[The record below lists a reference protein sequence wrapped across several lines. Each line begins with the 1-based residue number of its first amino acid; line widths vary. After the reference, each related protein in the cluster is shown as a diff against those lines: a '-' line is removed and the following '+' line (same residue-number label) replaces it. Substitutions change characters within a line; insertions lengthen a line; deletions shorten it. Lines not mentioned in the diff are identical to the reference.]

1 MGNYRNRPKGDY
13 IQDASWND
21 LLKLTKNWKSD
32 LVFYKLDLRFL
43 EQLLDIHFVKLLLS
57 EDLNELRELQ
67 KDIKLSIIQCEI
79 LLKRIP
85 IFLNQIT
92 SLIDQDKKHDSY
104 LFRNEFEKFEDD
116 ISECINTLRII
127 RLIAFAMVKD
137 VLEEEKP
144 KFIYK
149 YN

>member
-116 ISECINTLRII
+116 ISECINTLRLI

>member
-1 MGNYRNRPKGDY
+1 MSNYRSRPKGNY
-13 IQDASWND
+13 IQEAGWKD

-32 LVFYKLDLRFL
+32 LVFYKYDLKFL
-43 EQLLDIHFVKLLLS
+43 EQIIDVHFVKLLLS

-85 IFLNQIT
+85 IHLSHLT
-92 SLIDQDKKHDSY
+92 SLVKDNDIYDSY
-104 LFRNEFEKFEDD
+104 VFRSEHEKFEDD
-116 ISECINTLRII
+116 ISECIDSLRVI
-127 RLIAFAMVKD
+127 RIMTFSMIKD